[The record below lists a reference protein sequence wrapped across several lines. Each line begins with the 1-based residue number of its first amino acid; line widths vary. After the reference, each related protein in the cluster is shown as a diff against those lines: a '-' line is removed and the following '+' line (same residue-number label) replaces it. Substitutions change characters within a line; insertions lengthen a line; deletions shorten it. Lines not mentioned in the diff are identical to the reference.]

1 MVKDPVCGMG
11 VEEDSPETF
20 SMKYHGARYFF
31 CSADCLLL
39 FSRAPHT
46 YVNPHLDQ
54 TSMATD
60 VVCGMEVDMNNPPFM
75 TGYNGTVYYFCSEA
89 CRQEFLY
96 DPNQFVE
103 KP

>member
-1 MVKDPVCGMG
+1 MVKDLVCGMG

-20 SMKYHGARYFF
+20 SMRYHGTRYFF

-39 FSRAPHT
+39 FSRAPQD
-46 YVNPHLDQ
+46 Y
-54 TSMATD
+54 TD
-60 VVCGMEVDMNNPPFM
+60 HRSEQKSIAKDLVCGMEVDKNNAPFM

-89 CRQEFLY
+89 CRQEFLH

-103 KP
+103 KS

>member
-1 MVKDPVCGMG
+1 MVKDLVCGMG

-20 SMKYHGARYFF
+20 SMRYHGTGYFF

-39 FSRAPHT
+39 FSRAPQEYANHKVDKT
-46 YVNPHLDQ
+46 A
-54 TSMATD
+54 MARD
-60 VVCGMEVDMNNPPFM
+60 VVCGMDLDKHNAPFM
-75 TGYNGTVYYFCSEA
+75 TGYNGTVYYFCSNS

-96 DPNQFVE
+96 DPNRFVE